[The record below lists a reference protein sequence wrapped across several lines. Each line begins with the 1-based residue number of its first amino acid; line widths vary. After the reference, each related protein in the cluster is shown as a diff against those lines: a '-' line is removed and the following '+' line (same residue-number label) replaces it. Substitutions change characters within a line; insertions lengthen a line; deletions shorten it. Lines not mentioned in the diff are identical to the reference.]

1 MGKTIV
7 LQGESGAGQHCKMSN
22 QIAIASTMMAASEA
36 LLYGIKAGLDPRTM
50 LKSIESG
57 SAGSWTLSNLVPRM
71 LAGDFK
77 PGFFVKHFTKDMN
90 IALESAGELG
100 ITLPGLEKARKLYQ
114 ALAAMSRDQ
123 LEQAARTAL
132 EKPEAGPLPAIEAA
146 NGEDLG
152 TQAIF
157 LLYAAGGV

>member
-1 MGKTIV
+1 
-7 LQGESGAGQHCKMSN
+7 
-22 QIAIASTMMAASEA
+22 
-36 LLYGIKAGLDPRTM
+36 M

-77 PGFFVKHFTKDMN
+77 PGFFVKHFIKDMN

-100 ITLPGLEKARKLYQ
+100 ITLPGLEKARQLYQ

-132 EKPEAGPLPAIEAA
+132 GKPETGLTVIEAV

-157 LLYAAGGV
+157 LLYAAGGLTA